1 MPGIVGLVTKMPREW
16 ARRQLIRMLGTL
28 QHEPF
33 YVSGTWIEELAG
45 LYVGWT
51 APKGSF
57 SDGMPVENERR
68 DVVLVFSGEE
78 YSGPNPGRRLSAQGH
93 SVATNGPSYL
103 VHSYEEDAAFPRGLN
118 GRFHGILADRS
129 RGTALLFN
137 DRYAMH
143 RIYYLESKE
152 AFYFAAEAKAIL
164 AVRPEVRKLDPRG
177 FGEFVACGCVL
188 ENRTLFAGIR
198 VLPPGSAWTFRNGAT
213 ENKRNYFTPREWEE
227 QEPLES
233 DAWYQELREVFSRN
247 LPNYFSGRER
257 IGISLTGGL
266 DSRMIMA
273 WQKLAPGALPCY
285 TFGGTF
291 HDCRDVTVG
300 RRVAAACGQP
310 HQVITLGK
318 DFLSRFPHYAE
329 RTVYLSD
336 GCVEVNRAPALY
348 ANEKAREIAPVR
360 MTGNY
365 GSEVL
370 RANRAF
376 KPEHALPGL
385 FRPEVLPYFRQAQ
398 ATYDEMVCTHPV
410 SFAVFRQAPWYHYG
424 LLALEQTQLC
434 QRSPYLDN
442 DLVRTVFRAPQS
454 AFAMNDACLRLI
466 ADGDP
471 ALLHIRTDR
480 GLGDGH
486 NPLTAKM
493 SRAFLEFTFKA
504 EYAYD
509 YGMPQWLARIDH
521 CFSPLHL
528 ERLFLGRHK
537 FWHFRIWYRSV
548 LADYVR
554 EMLLDRRTLSRPYL
568 EKHMLQTIVQGHL
581 RGDRNFTTEIH
592 KVLTLE
598 LLHRSLLDPESR
610 LTNFAAHERL
620 AFDQTA
626 TPLMRK

>member
-16 ARRQLIRMLGTL
+16 AHRQLVRMLGAL
-28 QHEPF
+28 EHEPF
-33 YVSGTWIEELAG
+33 YVSGTWIEELSG

-51 APKGSF
+51 SPKGSF
-57 SDGMPVENERR
+57 SDDMPVSNERR

-78 YSGPNPGRRLSAQGH
+78 YSVPDAVRGL
-93 SVATNGPSYL
+93 SYL
-103 VHSYEEDAAFPRGLN
+103 VHRYEEDAAFPRGLN
-118 GRFHGILADRS
+118 GRFHGMLADRS
-129 RGTALLFN
+129 HGTALLFN

-188 ENRTLFAGIR
+188 GNRTLFAGIR
-198 VLPPGSAWTFRNGAT
+198 VLPPGSAWTFRNGSIET
-213 ENKRNYFTPREWEE
+213 KRNYFTPREWEE

-233 DAWYQELREVFSRN
+233 EAWYHELREVFSRN
-247 LPNYFSGRER
+247 LPHYFSGREP

-291 HDCRDVTVG
+291 RDCRDVTVA
-300 RRVAAACGQP
+300 RRVAATCGQP

-376 KPEHALPGL
+376 KPEKVLPGL

-398 ATYDEMVCTHPV
+398 ATYDEMVSTHPV

-424 LLALEQTQLC
+424 LLALEQTQLS

-454 AFAMNDACLRLI
+454 AFTMNDACLRLI

-471 ALLHIRTDR
+471 ALLRIRTDR

-486 NPLTAKM
+486 NPLMAKM
-493 SRAFLEFTFKA
+493 NRAFLELTFKA

-509 YGMPQWLARIDH
+509 YGMPQWVARIDH
-521 CFSPLHL
+521 CFSPFHL

-537 FWHFRIWYRSV
+537 FWHFRIWYRSA

-554 EMLLDRRTLSRPYL
+554 EMLLDERTLSRSYL
-568 EKHMLQTIVQGHL
+568 EPHMLQTIVQSHL

-598 LLHRSLLDPESR
+598 LLHRSLLDPGSR

-620 AFDQTA
+620 AFAPTA
-626 TPLMRK
+626 TPLMRT

>member
-1 MPGIVGLVTKMPREW
+1 MPREW
-16 ARRQLIRMLGTL
+16 AHRQLVRMLGTL

-33 YVSGTWIEELAG
+33 YVSGTWIEELPG

-51 APKGSF
+51 ARKGSF
-57 SDGMPVENERR
+57 SDDMPVSNEGRE
-68 DVVLVFSGEE
+68 VVLVFSGEE
-78 YSGPNPGRRLSAQGH
+78 YSAPDVARHLPSQGP
-93 SVATNGPSYL
+93 SVGTNGPSYL
-103 VHSYEEDAAFPRGLN
+103 VDRYEEDAAFPRALN
-118 GRFHGILADRS
+118 GRFHGVLSDRS
-129 RGTALLFN
+129 RGIALLFN

-164 AVRPEVRKLDPRG
+164 AVRPEARKLDPRG
-177 FGEFVACGCVL
+177 FGEFVACGCVF

-198 VLPPGSAWTFRNGAT
+198 VLPPGSAWTFRSGSIET
-213 ENKRNYFTPREWEE
+213 KRNYFTPREWEE
-227 QEPLES
+227 QEPLAS

-247 LPNYFSGRER
+247 LPHYFSGREP

-291 HDCRDVTVG
+291 RDCRDVIVA

-370 RANRAF
+370 RAHRAF
-376 KPEHALPGL
+376 KPENVLPGL

-398 ATYDEMVCTHPV
+398 TTYGEIVCTHPA

-424 LLALEQTQLC
+424 LLALEQTQLS

-454 AFAMNDACLRLI
+454 AFARNDACLRLI

-471 ALLHIRTDR
+471 ALLRIRTDR

-509 YGMPQWLARIDH
+509 YGMPQWVAWIDH
-521 CFSPLHL
+521 CFTPFHL

-537 FWHFRIWYRSV
+537 FWHFRIWYRRE
-548 LADYVR
+548 LASYVR
-554 EMLLDRRTLSRPYL
+554 QMLLDRRTLSRPYL
-568 EKHMLQTIVQGHL
+568 EPHMLQTIVQGHL

-598 LLHRSLLDPESR
+598 LLHRSLLDPESH
-610 LTNFAAHERL
+610 LTNFAADERL
-620 AFDQTA
+620 AFDQAA

>member
-1 MPGIVGLVTKMPREW
+1 MPGIAGLITTMPQQW
-16 ARRQLIRMLGTL
+16 AQRQLVRMLGTL

-33 YVSGTWIEELAG
+33 YASGTWNDELLG
-45 LYVGWT
+45 LYVGWAT
-51 APKGSF
+51 HKGSF
-57 SDGMPVENERR
+57 SEAMPLPNERR

-78 YSGPNPGRRLSAQGH
+78 YSAPDTARRLRAQGH
-93 SVATNGPSYL
+93 SLGTEGPSYL
-103 VHSYEEDAAFPRGLN
+103 VHLYEEDAAFPRGLN

-129 RGTALLFN
+129 SGTALLFN

-143 RIYYLESKE
+143 RIYYFEAKE

-164 AVRPEVRKLDPRG
+164 AVRPELRKLDSRS

-188 ENRTLFAGIR
+188 QNRTLFEGVR
-198 VLPPGSAWTFRNGAT
+198 VLPPASAWTFRNGSIET
-213 ENKRNYFTPREWEE
+213 KRNYFSPQEWEE
-227 QEPLES
+227 QEQLEP
-233 DAWYQELREVFSRN
+233 DAWYQELREVFRRN
-247 LPNYFSGRER
+247 LPHYFNGGGR

-273 WQKLAPGALPCY
+273 WHKPPPGALPCY

-291 HDCRDVTVG
+291 RDCRDVTVG
-300 RRVAAACGQP
+300 RRVAAATGQP
-310 HQVITLGK
+310 HQVITVGK
-318 DFLSRFPHYAE
+318 DFLSRFPDYAE

-370 RANRAF
+370 RAHLAF
-376 KPEHALPGL
+376 KPESVLPGL
-385 FRPEVLPYFRQAQ
+385 FRPALLPYFRQAQ
-398 ATYDEMVCTHPV
+398 ATYGEIVRAHPV

-442 DLVRTVFRAPQS
+442 DLVRTVFRAPSS
-454 AFAMNDACLRLI
+454 AFANNDACLRLI

-471 ALLHIRTDR
+471 ALLRIRTDR

-493 SRAFLEFTFKA
+493 TRAFLEFTFKA

-521 CFSPLHL
+521 CFSPFHL

-537 FWHFRIWYRSV
+537 FWHFRIWYRDV

-554 EMLLDRRTLSRPYL
+554 EILLDRRTLSRPYL
-568 EKHMLQTIVQGHL
+568 EPKMLETMVQRHL
-581 RGDRNFTTEIH
+581 RGSRNHTTEIH
-592 KVLTLE
+592 KLLTLE
-598 LLHRSLLDPESR
+598 LLHRLFLDPGCG
-610 LTNFAAHERL
+610 LTHLAAHERQV
-620 AFDQTA
+620 FDQRAAVTQE
-626 TPLMRK
+626 